1 MRVSI
6 RMATFAACLTLG
18 AGVLAQSPRIA
29 EYTASYDVDYKSR
42 NLGTATF
49 SVTATDGAY
58 VFESRTQARGLLKL
72 ARPNPLLEQSR
83 FELVDG
89 RIRPL
94 SFVYEDGSRG
104 GSDNFRAEFDWSAG
118 TVIVTRDSGRA
129 EYALERGVLDR
140 GAMQVALMR
149 DLAHGGP
156 VGPYVLADEDG
167 LKTYHYEREAD
178 ERIDTP
184 AGTYDAHVYVQ
195 QREGSSRIT
204 RLWVVASL
212 KYLPVRIAQFRDGEL
227 YTDFVLESVDGL

>member
-1 MRVSI
+1 MRISI
-6 RMATFAACLTLG
+6 RMATIG
-18 AGVLAQSPRIA
+18 AGLALCVGALAQSGRIA
-29 EYTASYDVDYKSR
+29 EYTASYDVDYKGR

-49 SVTATDGAY
+49 SVAASDGAY

-72 ARPNPLLEQSR
+72 ARPNPLLERSR
-83 FELVDG
+83 FEIVNG

-94 SFVYEDGSRG
+94 SFAYEDGSRG
-104 GSDNFRAEFDWSAG
+104 GDDDFRAEFDWKAEVV
-118 TVIVTRDSGRA
+118 TVTRNSNRT
-129 EYALERGVLDR
+129 EYALEPGVLDR

-149 DLAHGGP
+149 ELAHGEP
-156 VGPYVLADEDG
+156 VGPYVLVDEDG

-184 AGTYDAHVYVQ
+184 AGAYDARVYEQ

-204 RLWVVASL
+204 RLWVVPSL